1 MATTTPQMT
10 EIKKQLFNWK
20 TTAVGIAG
28 AVILPLLQMLKNGE
42 ITQEDILLSGLI
54 LFMGWFSKDA

>member
-1 MATTTPQMT
+1 MT

-28 AVILPLLQMLKNGE
+28 AVLLPLLQMLKNGE
-42 ITQEDILLSGLI
+42 ITYDDLILSGLI
-54 LFMGWFSKDA
+54 LFLGWFSKDA

>member
-1 MATTTPQMT
+1 MAITTPQMT

-28 AVILPLLQMLKNGE
+28 AVLLPLLQMLKNGE
-42 ITQEDILLSGLI
+42 ITYDDLILSGLI
-54 LFMGWFSKDA
+54 LFLGWFSKDA

>member
-1 MATTTPQMT
+1 MT

-42 ITQEDILLSGLI
+42 ITHEDLLLSGLI